1 RILAVPIPARD
12 YTGLVAAPDGSIFY
26 LENIPNETGS
36 VLFKYSFKDRK
47 PTEFVRGVF
56 SVTTSNDRKNLL
68 YRSPAGWFIVG
79 TAAAP
84 RPGEGR

>member
-1 RILAVPIPARD
+1 
-12 YTGLVAAPDGSIFY
+12 
-26 LENIPNETGS
+26 
-36 VLFKYSFKDRK
+36 KYSFKDRK

-56 SVTTSNDRKNLL
+56 SATTSNDRKNLL

-84 RPGEGR
+84 RPGEGRLAVEGMRVYVDPSLEAQQIYREGWRYQRDFLYVDNV